1 MRPPRPPNATPLT
14 TGSVQIVTAMVL
26 AGRLDFNPLTDTIT
40 GANGEPFKARS
51 LGPAVPVARLPLPS

>member
-1 MRPPRPPNATPLT
+1 
-14 TGSVQIVTAMVL
+14 MVL